1 MNTQFR
7 ITAIVF
13 ALFGVLTF
21 AGAQT
26 GAQQQSQ
33 AETTYQNAYL
43 QGTPA
48 AQAQQ
53 FDLAAKAY
61 DEAAKAYAK
70 EGDAAKADQMRAWAR
85 AARSNADS
93 RRKSNTAATA
103 PLFLA
108 SAKGTGRTTGHVAD
122 VTVVNTGD
130 HDVEVRISPCFIPSD
145 GRYQPY
151 VVPEVT
157 TSTIPAKSSADL
169 PLLGYCADIYLPP
182 VPAGAALPAVSKWVF
197 VSDQPIT
204 GFYVLADP
212 PSVPEPM
219 NPPPRKP
226 KPGAPVTA
234 GQPSVPEPMNPPPGK
249 AEPVPVPPDEM
260 NPPTHIEPFTP
271 SWTPAT
277 QSGWAPGPDGGATAL
292 IPGTDKPLEHTLD
305 INKHPKE
312 AAALLL
318 VALTR
323 IAAAYDKL
331 HDNGTINTPFS
342 SRPDKERESVIQQTF
357 WLYTSELT
365 GKEYKVSNFKD
376 NTVKQFEKGSGRDY
390 QAMKPEEQQPLNQG
404 IAQFWNT
411 FEAVGAE
418 AKVLAAPTVPADA
431 EDWGKIIEARYQEYV
446 AYREMGDSHEQAL
459 KTTFANEE
467 MRKTYG
473 DKFKE
478 RYAKDKKK

>member
-7 ITAIVF
+7 IAAIIF
-13 ALFGVLTF
+13 ALFGMLTF

-53 FDLAAKAY
+53 FDQAAKSY

-108 SAKGTGRTTGHVAD
+108 GAKGTGRTTGHVAN

-130 HDVEVRISPCFIPSD
+130 HDVEVNLSPCFIPSD

-182 VPAGAALPAVSKWVF
+182 VPAGAALPTFSKWVF

-204 GFYVLADP
+204 GLYVMADP

-219 NPPPRKP
+219 NPPSGNVKP
-226 KPGAPVTA
+226 KPGTTAPV
-234 GQPSVPEPMNPPPGK
+234 S

-260 NPPTHIEPFTP
+260 NPPTQIKPFSP

-277 QSGWAPGPDGGATAL
+277 QSGWAPGPDGGATVL
-292 IPGTDKPLEHTLD
+292 VPGTDKPLEHTLD

-312 AAALLL
+312 AAAILL

-323 IAAAYDKL
+323 IAEAYDKL
-331 HDNGTINTPFS
+331 HEKGAINTPFS

-365 GKEYKVSNFKD
+365 GKEYKVSDFKD

-478 RYAKDKKK
+478 RYFKDKKK